1 VAGPGGAT
9 LAATEVMDYP
19 LRGVVRSVD
28 AASGRVLIRHEAIP
42 GFMPAMTMPFQPA
55 NRAILDTLKPGDRVA
70 ATLRVQKQQGA
81 VQDYQLLDLKVTQ
94 PAEPKGRIPEGV
106 NGKVPLGQQST
117 RLQLGDPV
125 PEFAM
130 TTQDGRTVKLS
141 DWRGKVVILTFIY
154 TRCPLPDFC
163 PLMDRKF
170 SELARHLSAFPN
182 RAKDIRLVSLSFDPE
197 HDTPEI
203 LRKHAGTR
211 GAVAPLWSYAV
222 ASHDELAKVAGPLGL
237 FIGRQG
243 GEIAHNLCTAV
254 IDPRGRLARLEVGTK
269 ANQWET
275 ADLLR
280 TIYTLLPTTP

>member
-1 VAGPGGAT
+1 VT
-9 LAATEVMDYP
+9 DYP

-28 AASGRVLIRHEAIP
+28 AESGKVLIRHEAIP
-42 GFMPAMTMPFQPA
+42 GLMGAMTMPFQPA
-55 NRAILDTLKPGDRVA
+55 NRAILDRLKPGDRVA
-70 ATLRVQKQQGA
+70 GTLRVQRQQGA
-81 VQDYQLLDLKVTQ
+81 VQDYRLLDLKITQ
-94 PAEPKGRIPEGV
+94 PVEPIARVPEGV
-106 NGKVPLGQQST
+106 NGKDPPGQPST

-125 PEFAM
+125 PDFAM
-130 TTQDGRTVKLS
+130 TTQDAVAVKLS
-141 DWRGKVVILTFIY
+141 DWRGKVVVLTFIY

-170 SELARHLSAFPN
+170 SDLAQHLSAFPN

-203 LRKHAGTR
+203 LRKHAGIR

-222 ASHDELAKVAGPLGL
+222 ASHDELGKVAAPLGL

-254 IDPRGRLARLEVGTK
+254 IDTRGRLARLEVGTR

-280 TIYTLLPTTP
+280 TIYTLLPSAP